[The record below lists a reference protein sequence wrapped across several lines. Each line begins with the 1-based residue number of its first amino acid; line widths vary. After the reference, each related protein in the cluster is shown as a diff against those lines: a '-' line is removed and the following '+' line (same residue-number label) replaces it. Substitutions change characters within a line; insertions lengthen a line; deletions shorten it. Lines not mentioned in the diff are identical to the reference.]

1 MTSPS
6 PLAGKAQTVLGA
18 VDADAMG
25 VTLPHEHLLIDFAVM
40 FSEPPAAS
48 DKALAQQPV
57 SLANL
62 GWVRQNFNANLD
74 NLRLVDEQAAIDEIT
89 LFRRAGGQTVID
101 PTNVSLSR
109 DPLALARISRA
120 SGLNVVMGAGYYVA
134 AAHPADMDRRSEDSL
149 VREIVREVTV
159 GVGDTGVRAGLI
171 GEIGNTWPWAENEKK
186 VVRAAV
192 EAQRQTGAPLMIH
205 PGRDQAAPMQ
215 LVELIAKQGG
225 DLRRTIMC
233 HIERTIADER
243 HLDDLAA
250 TGVWLEYDLFGM
262 ENSYYPYNP
271 DFDMPN
277 DAGRIAQILRLIA
290 RGHES
295 QILMSHDIAYKS
307 SLTKYGGY
315 GYHHLLVNVVPRLRR
330 KGVDDAGLRRLLVE
344 NPRHAFAFV

>member
-1 MTSPS
+1 MSE
-6 PLAGKAQTVLGA
+6 LAGKALTVLGA
-18 VDADAMG
+18 VDADTMG

-40 FSEPPAAS
+40 FSEPRAAS

-62 GWVRQNFNANLD
+62 GWVRQHFNANLD
-74 NLRLVDEQAAIDEIT
+74 NLRLLDEQTAIDEIM

-120 SGLNVVMGAGYYVA
+120 SGLNIVMGAGYYVA
-134 AAHPADMDRRSEDSL
+134 AAHPADMDRRSEDFI
-149 VREIVREVTV
+149 VREIVGDVTV

-171 GEIGNTWPWAENEKK
+171 GEIGNTWPWTESEKK
-186 VVRAAV
+186 VVRSAV

-243 HLDDLAA
+243 HLDDLAQ

-277 DAGRIAQILRLIA
+277 DAGRMAQILRLIA

-330 KGVDDAGLRRLLVE
+330 KGVDDAGLRRLLIE
-344 NPRHAFAFV
+344 NPARAFVFV